1 MFVCCGRR
9 NAWISCLMR
18 SSVLR
23 VCDICGLLR
32 AIDLRCLSLISTAI
46 LQFVPGS
53 HPSTESSALHVGGLC
68 PLSNSC
74 LAGRKMSA
82 TLAVEVSEDL
92 ILQVCLLAVNY
103 VTETSELLSRC
114 VEVALDRSSLVG
126 H

>member
-1 MFVCCGRR
+1 
-9 NAWISCLMR
+9 
-18 SSVLR
+18 
-23 VCDICGLLR
+23 
-32 AIDLRCLSLISTAI
+32 
-46 LQFVPGS
+46 
-53 HPSTESSALHVGGLC
+53 
-68 PLSNSC
+68 
-74 LAGRKMSA
+74 MSA